1 MIGIESHENAGRDT
15 MTLRGDEMEVK
26 KKTAK
31 PALSMKEWIRRA
43 YVENLITLLINS
55 VIMSGIYFYVIGY
68 QFLSRASITQIFF
81 LVLVPFMTI
90 MVPVTIIR
98 SAREAYGR
106 GKWEVK
112 EGESLDKAGKPLSP
126 WRRTLPLTLPLG
138 AITAFVIYIILAT
151 SHAGAFSSVTAWA
164 VGFGVTLVL
173 TTTLLPLYLA
183 RDIASFAAAAKNPGQ
198 EKPKSFLRYFLW
210 EYAGPTILILTII
223 GITFGYKSYY
233 SELVWHGF
241 VPARDALNNFALIAF
256 IAAVWM
262 WLEFQR
268 QAREDL
274 AIGRIS
280 AREKKALSPWVM
292 LLITLLI
299 GLAAG
304 IFVGTPLYFAG
315 TEHVTVFQ
323 STVIHVVVWVVCGVI
338 GCYLGLWWGRAR
350 GEYTA
355 D

>member
-1 MIGIESHENAGRDT
+1 
-15 MTLRGDEMEVK
+15 MEAK
-26 KKTAK
+26 EKAAK
-31 PALSMKEWIRRA
+31 PALSMKEWVRRA
-43 YVENLITLLINS
+43 YVENLITLLINTI
-55 VIMSGIYFYVIGY
+55 IMGGIYFYLVGY
-68 QFLSRASITQIFF
+68 QFLSKVQILTEVNSRASITQIFF
-81 LVLVPFMTI
+81 LVFVPFMTI
-90 MVPVTIIR
+90 MIPVAIIR
-98 SAREAYGR
+98 SAREAYCR

-112 EGESLDKAGKPLSP
+112 EGESLDKAGKPLGP
-126 WRRTLPLTLPLG
+126 WSRTLPLTLPLG

-164 VGFGVTLVL
+164 VGLGVTLVL
-173 TTTLLPLYLA
+173 TTILIPLYLP
-183 RDIASFAAAAKNPGQ
+183 RDIASFATAVKNPGQ
-198 EKPKSFLRYFLW
+198 EKPKSFLRYFLL

-223 GITFGYKSYY
+223 GITMGYKSYY

-262 WLEFQR
+262 FLEFQR

-274 AIGRIS
+274 AVGRIS
-280 AREKKALSPWVM
+280 AREKKALSLWIM

-304 IFVGTPLYFAG
+304 ILVGIPLYFAG

-323 STVIHVVVWVVCGVI
+323 STVIHVAVWVVCGVI

-350 GEYTA
+350 GEYTP